1 MRSAIGLYLHIPFC
15 QTKCPYCDFNTYQGI
30 EEQMDGFTA
39 ALAGELALWGAA
51 LGRPPAATLFFG
63 GGTPS
68 YLPDGA
74 IGGLLAAVR
83 RAFAVAADAEI
94 TVEANPGDLTAAR
107 CESLLRQGVNRLSIG
122 VQSMDNALLQ
132 LLGRRHTAAQAA
144 AALTEARRAGFG
156 NINLDLMYGLPQ
168 QTLAQWRETLAAIT
182 ALAPE
187 HLSLYALTLEEGT
200 PMHRW
205 AAEGKIAPP
214 DPDLAADMYQQARET
229 LAAGG
234 YRHYEI
240 SNWAQPQRECAH
252 NLVYWRNGPYL
263 GVGPGAHSHL
273 GDYRFWTQR
282 PPRAYAAAVEQWRNA
297 AAANSNNAPTPPG
310 TPGALIPPGTSI
322 PSGATGSPILPVA
335 PDTPTPPGAIDAAD
349 AAAIPWAQLG
359 ESELRQARTVEG
371 WEYIDRPTAAA
382 ETMFLGLRLL
392 DGLELGAASI
402 VAGVDL
408 MQTYAAE
415 IAELRRL
422 GLLERRG
429 TTLRLA
435 EPAYLLANQ
444 VFTRFLR

>member
-30 EEQMDGFTA
+30 EEQMGGFTA

-51 LGRPPAATLFFG
+51 LGHPPAATLFFG

-74 IGGLLAAVR
+74 IGGLLDAAR
-83 RAFAVAADAEI
+83 SAFAVAADAEI
-94 TVEANPGDLTAAR
+94 TVEANPGDITAAR

-144 AALTEARRAGFG
+144 AALTEASRAGFG

-205 AAEGKIAPP
+205 AAEGKIALP

-234 YRHYEI
+234 YQHYEI

-297 AAANSNNAPTPPG
+297 ADAGNSNNAPTLPS
-310 TPGALIPPGTSI
+310 AL
-322 PSGATGSPILPVA
+322 
-335 PDTPTPPGAIDAAD
+335 DTPTPPHSINAA
-349 AAAIPWAQLG
+349 AANAIPWAQLG
-359 ESELRQARTVEG
+359 ETELRRARTVDG

-382 ETMFLGLRLL
+382 ETMFLGLRML
-392 DGLELGAASI
+392 DGLELGAASAI
-402 VAGVDL
+402 AGADL
-408 MQTYAAE
+408 AQTYAAE

-422 GLLERRG
+422 GLLERQG
-429 TTLRLA
+429 TTLRLT